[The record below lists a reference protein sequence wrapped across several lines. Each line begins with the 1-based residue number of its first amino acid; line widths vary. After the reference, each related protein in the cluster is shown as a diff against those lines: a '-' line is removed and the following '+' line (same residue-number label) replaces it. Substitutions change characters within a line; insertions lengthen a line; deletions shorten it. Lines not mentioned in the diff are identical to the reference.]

1 MSALLDSVSISPW
14 QYVLAVL
21 VVAVGAMIQG
31 SLGFGLGLVS
41 APALALIDATFIPG
55 PLLLVGVAVTLTVF
69 LRDRGAVDWKGM
81 KWAIFGRVVGTIAGG
96 WAVVAF
102 SKDAVIVLV
111 AVLVLAGV
119 LMTSVGWKIKTNR
132 ITLSTAGIV
141 SGVMG
146 TLTSVGGPPMALV
159 YQRETAQKLR
169 ATLAG
174 FFLVG
179 ATFSLLTLAVSGGMS
194 QHDFALGALML
205 PGYVIGM
212 IANRW
217 ASRFLDKGY
226 SRVAV
231 LTFSALS
238 SIVLLLEVYF

>member
-1 MSALLDSVSISPW
+1 MSALLDSVSISLW
-14 QYVLAVL
+14 QYVLAIL

-69 LRDRGAVDWKGM
+69 LRERGAVDWKGM

-119 LMTSVGWKIKTNR
+119 LMTSIGWKIKTNR

-217 ASRFLDKGY
+217 ASKFLDKGY

-231 LTFSALS
+231 LSFSALS

>member
-69 LRDRGAVDWKGM
+69 LRERGAVDWKGM
-81 KWAIFGRVVGTIAGG
+81 KWAIFGRVIGTIAGG

-119 LMTSVGWKIKTNR
+119 LMTSIGWKIKTNR
-132 ITLSTAGIV
+132 TTLSAAGLV

-231 LTFSALS
+231 LAFSALS

>member
-69 LRDRGAVDWKGM
+69 LRERGAVDWKGM
-81 KWAIFGRVVGTIAGG
+81 KWAIFGRVIGTIAGG

-119 LMTSVGWKIKTNR
+119 LMTSIGWKIKTNR
-132 ITLSTAGIV
+132 VTLSTAGLV

-179 ATFSLLTLAVSGGMS
+179 ATFSLLTLAVSGGMT

-238 SIVLLLEVYF
+238 SIVLLLEVYL

>member
-1 MSALLDSVSISPW
+1 MTALLDSVSISLW
-14 QYVLAVL
+14 QYVLAIL

-69 LRDRGAVDWKGM
+69 LRERGAVDWKGM
-81 KWAIFGRVVGTIAGG
+81 KWAIFGRVIGTIAGG

-119 LMTSVGWKIKTNR
+119 LMTSIGWKIKTNR
-132 ITLSTAGIV
+132 ITLSTAGLV

-194 QHDFALGALML
+194 EHDFVLGALML

-217 ASRFLDKGY
+217 ASKFLDKGY

-231 LTFSALS
+231 LSFSALS

>member
-1 MSALLDSVSISPW
+1 M
-14 QYVLAVL
+14 
-21 VVAVGAMIQG
+21 VAVGAMIQG

-69 LRDRGAVDWKGM
+69 LRERGAVDWKGM
-81 KWAIFGRVVGTIAGG
+81 KWAIFGRVIGTIAGG

-119 LMTSVGWKIKTNR
+119 LMTSIGWKIKTNR
-132 ITLSTAGIV
+132 TTLSAAGLV

>member
-1 MSALLDSVSISPW
+1 VSALLDSVSISPW

-69 LRDRGAVDWKGM
+69 LRERGAVDWKGM
-81 KWAIFGRVVGTIAGG
+81 KWAIFGRVIGTIAGG

-119 LMTSVGWKIKTNR
+119 LMTSIGWKIKTNR
-132 ITLSTAGIV
+132 TTLSAAGLV

>member
-1 MSALLDSVSISPW
+1 MSALLDSVSISLW

-69 LRDRGAVDWKGM
+69 LRERGAVDWKGM
-81 KWAIFGRVVGTIAGG
+81 KWAIFGRVIGTIAGG

-119 LMTSVGWKIKTNR
+119 LMTSIGWKIKTNR
-132 ITLSTAGIV
+132 TTLSAAGLV

-179 ATFSLLTLAVSGGMS
+179 ATFSLLTLAVSGGMT

-238 SIVLLLEVYF
+238 SVVLLLEVYF

>member
-1 MSALLDSVSISPW
+1 M
-14 QYVLAVL
+14 
-21 VVAVGAMIQG
+21 VAVGAMIQG

-69 LRDRGAVDWKGM
+69 LRERGAVDWKGM
-81 KWAIFGRVVGTIAGG
+81 KWAIFGRVIGTIAGG

-111 AVLVLAGV
+111 SVLVLAGV
-119 LMTSVGWKIKTNR
+119 LMSSIGWKIKTNR
-132 ITLSTAGIV
+132 TTLSAAGLV

-179 ATFSLLTLAVSGGMS
+179 ATFSLLTLAVSGGMT

>member
-1 MSALLDSVSISPW
+1 VSALLDSVSISLW
-14 QYVLAVL
+14 QYVLAIL
-21 VVAVGAMIQG
+21 VVAAGAMIQG

-69 LRDRGAVDWKGM
+69 LRERGAVDWKGM
-81 KWAIFGRVVGTIAGG
+81 KWAIFGRVIGTIAGG

-119 LMTSVGWKIKTNR
+119 LMTSIGWKIKTNR
-132 ITLSTAGIV
+132 TTLSAAGLV

>member
-1 MSALLDSVSISPW
+1 MSALLDSVSISLW

-69 LRDRGAVDWKGM
+69 LRERGAVDWKGM
-81 KWAIFGRVVGTIAGG
+81 KWAIFGRVIGTIAGG

-119 LMTSVGWKIKTNR
+119 LMTSIGWKIKTNR
-132 ITLSTAGIV
+132 TTLSAAGLV

>member
-1 MSALLDSVSISPW
+1 
-14 QYVLAVL
+14 
-21 VVAVGAMIQG
+21 MIQG

-69 LRDRGAVDWKGM
+69 LRERGAVDWKGM
-81 KWAIFGRVVGTIAGG
+81 KWAIFGRVIGTIAGG

-119 LMTSVGWKIKTNR
+119 LMTSIGWKIKTNR
-132 ITLSTAGIV
+132 ITLSTAGLV

-179 ATFSLLTLAVSGGMS
+179 ATFSLLTLAVSGGMT

>member
-1 MSALLDSVSISPW
+1 VSALLDSVSISLW

-69 LRDRGAVDWKGM
+69 LRERGAVDWKGM
-81 KWAIFGRVVGTIAGG
+81 KWAIFGRVIGTIAGG

-119 LMTSVGWKIKTNR
+119 LMTSIGWKIKTNR
-132 ITLSTAGIV
+132 ITLSTAGLV

-194 QHDFALGALML
+194 QHDFMLGALML
-205 PGYVIGM
+205 PGYLIGM

-217 ASRFLDKGY
+217 ASKFLDKGY

-231 LTFSALS
+231 LSFSALS

>member
-1 MSALLDSVSISPW
+1 VSISLW
-14 QYVLAVL
+14 QYVLAIL

-69 LRDRGAVDWKGM
+69 LRERGAVDWKGM
-81 KWAIFGRVVGTIAGG
+81 KWAIFGRVIGTIAGG

-119 LMTSVGWKIKTNR
+119 LMTSIGWKIKTNR
-132 ITLSTAGIV
+132 ITLSTAGLV

-179 ATFSLLTLAVSGGMS
+179 ATFSLRTLAVSGGMS
-194 QHDFALGALML
+194 EHDFVLGALML

-217 ASRFLDKGY
+217 ASKFLDKGY

-231 LTFSALS
+231 LSFSALS

>member
-1 MSALLDSVSISPW
+1 MSALLDSVSISLW

-69 LRDRGAVDWKGM
+69 LRERGAVDWKGM
-81 KWAIFGRVVGTIAGG
+81 KWAIFGRVIGTIAGG

-119 LMTSVGWKIKTNR
+119 LMTSIGWKIKTNR
-132 ITLSTAGIV
+132 ITLSTAGLV

-238 SIVLLLEVYF
+238 SVVLLLEVYF

>member
-1 MSALLDSVSISPW
+1 MSTLLDSVSISLW
-14 QYVLAVL
+14 QYVLAIL

-69 LRDRGAVDWKGM
+69 LRERGAVDWKGM

-119 LMTSVGWKIKTNR
+119 LMTSIGWKIKTNR

-217 ASRFLDKGY
+217 ASKFLDKGY

-238 SIVLLLEVYF
+238 SVVLLLEVYF

>member
-1 MSALLDSVSISPW
+1 MRALLDSASISFW

-21 VVAVGAMIQG
+21 VVAAGAMIQG

-41 APALALIDATFIPG
+41 APALALIDEAFIPG

-69 LRDRGAVDWKGM
+69 IRERGAVDWNGM
-81 KWAIFGRVVGTIAGG
+81 KWAIFGRVLGTIVGG
-96 WAVVAF
+96 WAVIAF

-111 AVLVLAGV
+111 AVLVLVGV
-119 LMTSVGWKIKTNR
+119 LMTSIGWKIKTNR
-132 ITLSTAGIV
+132 TTLSAAGLV

-179 ATFSLLTLAVSGGMS
+179 ATFSLITLAVSGGMTG
-194 QHDFALGALML
+194 HDFALGSFLL

>member
-1 MSALLDSVSISPW
+1 MSALLDSVSISLW
-14 QYVLAVL
+14 QYVLAIL

-69 LRDRGAVDWKGM
+69 LRERGAVDWKGM
-81 KWAIFGRVVGTIAGG
+81 KWAIFGRVIGTIAGG

-119 LMTSVGWKIKTNR
+119 LMTSIGWKIKTNR
-132 ITLSTAGIV
+132 ITLSTAGVV
-141 SGVMG
+141 SGIMG

-194 QHDFALGALML
+194 QHDFVLGALML

-217 ASRFLDKGY
+217 ASKFLDKGY

-231 LTFSALS
+231 LSFSALS

>member
-1 MSALLDSVSISPW
+1 MSALLDSVSISLW
-14 QYVLAVL
+14 QYVLAIL

-69 LRDRGAVDWKGM
+69 LRERGAVDWKGM
-81 KWAIFGRVVGTIAGG
+81 KWAIFGRVIGTIAGG

-119 LMTSVGWKIKTNR
+119 LMTSIGWKIKTNR
-132 ITLSTAGIV
+132 ITLSTAGVV
-141 SGVMG
+141 SGIMG

-194 QHDFALGALML
+194 EHDFVLGALML

-217 ASRFLDKGY
+217 ASKFLDKGY

-231 LTFSALS
+231 LSFSALS

>member
-1 MSALLDSVSISPW
+1 VSISLW
-14 QYVLAVL
+14 QYVLAIL

-69 LRDRGAVDWKGM
+69 LRERGAVDWKGM
-81 KWAIFGRVVGTIAGG
+81 KWAIFGRVIGTIAGG

-119 LMTSVGWKIKTNR
+119 LMTSIGWKIKTNR
-132 ITLSTAGIV
+132 ITLSTAGLV

-194 QHDFALGALML
+194 EHDFVLGALML

-217 ASRFLDKGY
+217 ASKFLDKGY

-231 LTFSALS
+231 LSFSALS

>member
-1 MSALLDSVSISPW
+1 MSALLDSVSISLW
-14 QYVLAVL
+14 QYVLAIL

-69 LRDRGAVDWKGM
+69 LRERGAVDWKGM
-81 KWAIFGRVVGTIAGG
+81 KWAIFGRVIGTIAGG

-119 LMTSVGWKIKTNR
+119 LMTSIGWKIKTNR
-132 ITLSTAGIV
+132 ITLSTAGVV
-141 SGVMG
+141 SGIMG

-194 QHDFALGALML
+194 QHDFVLGALVL

-217 ASRFLDKGY
+217 ASKFLDKGY

-231 LTFSALS
+231 LSFSALS

>member
-1 MSALLDSVSISPW
+1 MSALLDSVSISLW
-14 QYVLAVL
+14 QYVLAIL
-21 VVAVGAMIQG
+21 VVAAGAMIQG

-69 LRDRGAVDWKGM
+69 LRERGAVDWKGM

-119 LMTSVGWKIKTNR
+119 LMTSIGWKIKTNR

-217 ASRFLDKGY
+217 ASKFLDKGY

-238 SIVLLLEVYF
+238 SVVLLLEVYF

>member
-69 LRDRGAVDWKGM
+69 LRERGAVDWKGM
-81 KWAIFGRVVGTIAGG
+81 KWAIFGRVIGTIAGG

-119 LMTSVGWKIKTNR
+119 LMTSIGWKIKTNR
-132 ITLSTAGIV
+132 ITLSTAGLV

>member
-1 MSALLDSVSISPW
+1 VSISLW

-69 LRDRGAVDWKGM
+69 LRERGAVDWKGM
-81 KWAIFGRVVGTIAGG
+81 KWAIFGRVIGTIAGG

-119 LMTSVGWKIKTNR
+119 LMTSIGWKIKTNR
-132 ITLSTAGIV
+132 ITLSTAGVV
-141 SGVMG
+141 SGIMG

-194 QHDFALGALML
+194 QHDFVLGALML

-217 ASRFLDKGY
+217 ASKFLDKGY

-231 LTFSALS
+231 LSFSALS

>member
-1 MSALLDSVSISPW
+1 
-14 QYVLAVL
+14 
-21 VVAVGAMIQG
+21 
-31 SLGFGLGLVS
+31 LVS
-41 APALALIDATFIPG
+41 APALALIDVTFIPG

-69 LRDRGAVDWKGM
+69 LRERGAVDWKGM
-81 KWAIFGRVVGTIAGG
+81 KWAIFGRVIGTIAGG

-119 LMTSVGWKIKTNR
+119 LMTSIGWKIKTNR
-132 ITLSTAGIV
+132 ITLSTAGLV

-194 QHDFALGALML
+194 QHDFVLGALML
-205 PGYVIGM
+205 PGYLIGM

-217 ASRFLDKGY
+217 TSKFLDKGY

-231 LTFSALS
+231 LSFSALS

>member
-1 MSALLDSVSISPW
+1 
-14 QYVLAVL
+14 
-21 VVAVGAMIQG
+21 MIQG

-69 LRDRGAVDWKGM
+69 LRERGAVDWKGM

-119 LMTSVGWKIKTNR
+119 LMTSIGWKIKTNR

-217 ASRFLDKGY
+217 ASKFLDKGY

-231 LTFSALS
+231 LSFSALS

>member
-1 MSALLDSVSISPW
+1 MSALLDSVSISLW

-69 LRDRGAVDWKGM
+69 LRERGAVDWKGM
-81 KWAIFGRVVGTIAGG
+81 KWAIFGRVIGTIAGG

-119 LMTSVGWKIKTNR
+119 LMTSIGWKIKTNR
-132 ITLSTAGIV
+132 TTLSAAGLV

-179 ATFSLLTLAVSGGMS
+179 ATFSLLTLAVSGGMT

>member
-1 MSALLDSVSISPW
+1 MSTLLDSVSISLW
-14 QYVLAVL
+14 QYVLAIL

-69 LRDRGAVDWKGM
+69 LRERGAVDWKGM
-81 KWAIFGRVVGTIAGG
+81 KWAIFGRVIGTIAGG

-119 LMTSVGWKIKTNR
+119 LMTSIGWKIKTNR

-217 ASRFLDKGY
+217 ASKFLDKGY

-238 SIVLLLEVYF
+238 SVVLLLEVYF

>member
-1 MSALLDSVSISPW
+1 MSALLDSVSISLW
-14 QYVLAVL
+14 QYVLAIL

-69 LRDRGAVDWKGM
+69 LRERGAVDWKGM
-81 KWAIFGRVVGTIAGG
+81 KWAIFGRVIGTIAGG

-119 LMTSVGWKIKTNR
+119 LMTSIGWKIKTNR
-132 ITLSTAGIV
+132 ITLSTAGLV

-194 QHDFALGALML
+194 EHDFVLGALML

-217 ASRFLDKGY
+217 ASKFLDKGY

-231 LTFSALS
+231 LSFSALS

>member
-1 MSALLDSVSISPW
+1 
-14 QYVLAVL
+14 
-21 VVAVGAMIQG
+21 MIQG

-69 LRDRGAVDWKGM
+69 LRERGAVDWKGM
-81 KWAIFGRVVGTIAGG
+81 KWAIFGRVIGTIAGG

-119 LMTSVGWKIKTNR
+119 LMTSIGWKIKTNR

-179 ATFSLLTLAVSGGMS
+179 ATFSLLTLAVSGGMT

>member
-1 MSALLDSVSISPW
+1 VSISPW

-69 LRDRGAVDWKGM
+69 LRERGAVDWKGM
-81 KWAIFGRVVGTIAGG
+81 KWAIFGRVIGTIAGG

-119 LMTSVGWKIKTNR
+119 LMTSIGWKIKTNR

-217 ASRFLDKGY
+217 ASKFLDKGY

>member
-1 MSALLDSVSISPW
+1 MSALLDSVSISLW

-69 LRDRGAVDWKGM
+69 LRERGAVDWKGM
-81 KWAIFGRVVGTIAGG
+81 KWAIFGRVIGTIAGG

-119 LMTSVGWKIKTNR
+119 LMTSIGWKIKTNR
-132 ITLSTAGIV
+132 TTLSAAGLV

-217 ASRFLDKGY
+217 ASKFLDKGY

-231 LTFSALS
+231 LSFSALS

>member
-69 LRDRGAVDWKGM
+69 LRERGAVDWKGM
-81 KWAIFGRVVGTIAGG
+81 KWAIFGRVIGTIAGG

-119 LMTSVGWKIKTNR
+119 LMTSIGWKIKTNR

-238 SIVLLLEVYF
+238 SVVLLLEVYF

>member
-1 MSALLDSVSISPW
+1 M
-14 QYVLAVL
+14 
-21 VVAVGAMIQG
+21 VAVGAMIQG

-69 LRDRGAVDWKGM
+69 LRERGAVDWKGM
-81 KWAIFGRVVGTIAGG
+81 KWAIFGRVIGTIAGG

-119 LMTSVGWKIKTNR
+119 LMTSIGWKIKTNR
-132 ITLSTAGIV
+132 ITLSTAGVV
-141 SGVMG
+141 SGIMG

-194 QHDFALGALML
+194 QHDFVLGALML

-217 ASRFLDKGY
+217 ASKFLDKGY

-231 LTFSALS
+231 LSFSALS

>member
-1 MSALLDSVSISPW
+1 MSALLDSVSISLW
-14 QYVLAVL
+14 QYALAIL

-69 LRDRGAVDWKGM
+69 LRERGAVDWKGM

-119 LMTSVGWKIKTNR
+119 LMTSIGWKIKTNR

-217 ASRFLDKGY
+217 ASKFLDKGY

-238 SIVLLLEVYF
+238 SVVLLLEVYF

>member
-1 MSALLDSVSISPW
+1 MSALLDSVSISLW
-14 QYVLAVL
+14 QYVLAIL

-69 LRDRGAVDWKGM
+69 LRERGAVDWKGM
-81 KWAIFGRVVGTIAGG
+81 KWAIFGRVIGTIAGG

-119 LMTSVGWKIKTNR
+119 LMTSIGWKIKTNR
-132 ITLSTAGIV
+132 TTLSAAGLV

>member
-1 MSALLDSVSISPW
+1 
-14 QYVLAVL
+14 

-69 LRDRGAVDWKGM
+69 LRERGAVDWKGM
-81 KWAIFGRVVGTIAGG
+81 KWAIFGRVIGTIAGG

-119 LMTSVGWKIKTNR
+119 LMTSIGWKIKTNR
-132 ITLSTAGIV
+132 ITLSTAGVV
-141 SGVMG
+141 SGIMG

-194 QHDFALGALML
+194 QHDFVLGALVL

-217 ASRFLDKGY
+217 ASKFLDKGY

-231 LTFSALS
+231 LSFSALS

>member
-1 MSALLDSVSISPW
+1 
-14 QYVLAVL
+14 
-21 VVAVGAMIQG
+21 MIQG

-69 LRDRGAVDWKGM
+69 LRERGAVDWKGM
-81 KWAIFGRVVGTIAGG
+81 KWAIFGRVIGTIAGG

-119 LMTSVGWKIKTNR
+119 LMTSIGWKIKTNR
-132 ITLSTAGIV
+132 ITLSTAGLV

-194 QHDFALGALML
+194 EHDFVLGALML

-217 ASRFLDKGY
+217 ASKFLDKGY

-231 LTFSALS
+231 LSFSALS

>member
-1 MSALLDSVSISPW
+1 
-14 QYVLAVL
+14 
-21 VVAVGAMIQG
+21 MIQG

-69 LRDRGAVDWKGM
+69 LRERGAVDWKGM
-81 KWAIFGRVVGTIAGG
+81 KWAIFGRVIGTIAGG

-119 LMTSVGWKIKTNR
+119 LMTSIGWKIKTNR
-132 ITLSTAGIV
+132 ITLSTAGLV

-194 QHDFALGALML
+194 QHDFVLGALML

-217 ASRFLDKGY
+217 ASKFLDKGY

-231 LTFSALS
+231 LSFSALS

>member
-1 MSALLDSVSISPW
+1 VSALLDSVSISLW
-14 QYVLAVL
+14 QYVLAIL

-69 LRDRGAVDWKGM
+69 LRERGAVDWKGM
-81 KWAIFGRVVGTIAGG
+81 KWAIFGRVIGTIAGG

-119 LMTSVGWKIKTNR
+119 LMTSIGWKIKTNR
-132 ITLSTAGIV
+132 ITLSTAGVV
-141 SGVMG
+141 SGIMG

-194 QHDFALGALML
+194 QHDFVLGALML
-205 PGYVIGM
+205 PGYLIGM

-217 ASRFLDKGY
+217 ASKFLDKGY

-231 LTFSALS
+231 LSFSALS